1 MTLREIIRLK
11 GSFVHTISPCA
22 SLYDVSVRLV
32 EHHCGSLVVC
42 DERSPR
48 RAILGIITERDLL
61 GAAAA
66 NGGSL
71 VDQCVVDHMTTGL
84 ITAHPDDTVEDV
96 MGVMTEQRIR
106 HLPVIE
112 DDELVG
118 LVSIG
123 DVVKA
128 QHDLAIQE
136 NYYLKTYIQS

>member
-1 MTLREIIRLK
+1 MTLREILRNK
-11 GSFVHTISPCA
+11 GSIVHSISPCA

-42 DERSPR
+42 DERGPR
-48 RAILGIITERDLL
+48 RTLLGIITERDLL

-66 NGGSL
+66 NRGTL
-71 VDQCVVDHMTTGL
+71 VDLCVVDYMTTAL

-106 HLPVIE
+106 HLPVL
-112 DDELVG
+112 DGDELVG

-136 NYYLKTYIQS
+136 NYYLKSYIQS